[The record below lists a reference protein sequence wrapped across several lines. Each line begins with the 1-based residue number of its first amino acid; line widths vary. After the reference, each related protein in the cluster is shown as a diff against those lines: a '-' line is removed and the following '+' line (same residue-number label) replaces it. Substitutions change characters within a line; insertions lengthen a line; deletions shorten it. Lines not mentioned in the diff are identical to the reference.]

1 MNNRFNVLDIFRGLF
16 ASAVFLFHLSPFAP
30 VPLLQNSFTTNAD
43 MFVDFFFVLSGFV
56 IAHRYEQMSDMQQFR
71 NFYKK
76 RFLRIYPLH
85 IIVLLA
91 FVLIEVAKHLLASRI
106 QVNNLDNP
114 ANSISSFLSNALLLQ
129 STPVFGVKDVSWNI
143 ASWSI
148 SAEMIAYLIFGLVL
162 VAIHHMGWYGKRVLV
177 YVVLLV
183 AAVAGLIVITG
194 GYELNYTFN
203 YGFLRGLIGFFA
215 GVICLNLYRRTAG
228 MFHAVPQLFF
238 SITEVLVLGLT
249 FLAICRGEM
258 WKSFGLIYVLLFLA
272 CIYVFAFEK
281 GILSK
286 WLNRAPVL
294 YKMGVYSYSI
304 YMWHTL
310 FISLFNVLFI
320 RIFHLPPSAY
330 VWLVVLNYLV
340 IFFVAK
346 WSYTHIEMRFMGKK

>member
-56 IAHRYEQMSDMQQFR
+56 IAHRYEQLSDIQQFQS
-71 NFYKK
+71 FYKK
-76 RFLRIYPLH
+76 RFWRIYPLH
-85 IIVLLA
+85 LIVLLA

-114 ANSISSFLSNALLLQ
+114 ANSVVSFLSNVLLLQ

-148 SAEMIAYLIFGLVL
+148 SAEMIAYLVFGLL
-162 VAIHHMGWYGKRVLV
+162 MVAIHRMGWYGKRIWV
-177 YVVLLV
+177 YIVVLLT
-183 AAVAGLIVITG
+183 AAAGLIVITG

-228 MFHAVPQLFF
+228 PVQAMSNIFF
-238 SITEVLVLGLT
+238 SIAEVLVLGLT
-249 FLAICRGEM
+249 FLAICRGEA
-258 WKSFGLIYVLLFLA
+258 WKSFGLIYVLLFLS

-281 GILSK
+281 GIVSQY
-286 WLNRAPVL
+286 LNKVPL
-294 YKMGVYSYSI
+294 LHKMGAYSYSI

-320 RIFHLPPSAY
+320 RVLHLSPTNY
-330 VWLVVLNYLV
+330 VWLVIPNYLL
-340 IFFVAK
+340 IFYVAR
-346 WSYTHIEMRFMGKK
+346 WSYKYIEMRYVNRK